1 MSDLLQLYQKPVYLL
16 VFALL
21 VRALFSA
28 ASNSPA
34 NMFLITWVS
43 ATSVV
48 RCRHANPAFTLLEAD
63 RAPAARL
70 AKKVYDI
77 EFREWLGG
85 GGD

>member
-34 NMFLITWVS
+34 NMFLITWVL

-48 RCRHANPAFTLLEAD
+48 RCRHANPAFTLLDTD
-63 RAPAARL
+63 RVPAMRL
-70 AKKVYDI
+70 AKNVYDPALK
-77 EFREWLGG
+77 EWLAG